1 MTGPKHSG
9 KSSTAMALGK
19 ITGLEIS
26 DLDVAVERQT
36 GKTPRQLYL
45 EGPEIFR
52 EAEAQAL
59 ESLIGHSG
67 GDAVGGIVTT
77 GGIIAAG
84 GGLID
89 NTEALSLLAER
100 GNVIVVFLKISPE
113 TAWQR
118 ILQTA
123 AGGELPPFLNTANP
137 KETHRALHERRALAY
152 EALADLTVNGE
163 KMSPEEI
170 ADYIA
175 KKLCL

>member
-1 MTGPKHSG
+1 
-9 KSSTAMALGK
+9 MALGK

-52 EAEAQAL
+52 EAEARAL
-59 ESLIGHSG
+59 ASLIGH
-67 GDAVGGIVTT
+67 